1 MVHIALLLL
10 IYVTAPPFGPRLTTT
25 KLGEDHFRT
34 TGQIPENPG
43 PIDSKIGGSYTP
55 LMGIN
60 YRENAEVAN
69 ILCKSGASLK
79 IRNHNNMSPM
89 EVFLESNKRLF
100 KLIVCGRIY
109 HSGGSWRNVYP

>member
-43 PIDSKIGGSYTP
+43 PKALSLLLNKFASKIST
-55 LMGIN
+55 
-60 YRENAEVAN
+60 EVV
-69 ILCKSGASLK
+69 
-79 IRNHNNMSPM
+79 RF
-89 EVFLESNKRLF
+89 ELF
-100 KLIVCGRIY
+100 
-109 HSGGSWRNVYP
+109 

>member
-43 PIDSKIGGSYTP
+43 PRERVERVGACVDRPYCIAYTEK
-55 LMGIN
+55 N
-60 YRENAEVAN
+60 YRRSCSITIHTVWSAVKHKGN
-69 ILCKSGASLK
+69 
-79 IRNHNNMSPM
+79 
-89 EVFLESNKRLF
+89 
-100 KLIVCGRIY
+100 
-109 HSGGSWRNVYP
+109 